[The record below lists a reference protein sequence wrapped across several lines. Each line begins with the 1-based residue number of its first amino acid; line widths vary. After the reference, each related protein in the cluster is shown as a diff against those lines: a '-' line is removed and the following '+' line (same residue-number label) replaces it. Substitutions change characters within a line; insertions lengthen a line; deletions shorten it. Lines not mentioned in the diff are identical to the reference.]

1 MIREVSAFA
10 SREMALIKAKL
21 AQLEKQAAA
30 AAAAAAATSEKSERS
45 AKEAAAEVAA
55 ARESAKMDAA
65 RVGSGVDALRMH
77 VISVKRRT
85 DSGKNG
91 IETTNPNKRKC
102 CKQFF
107 DCN

>member
-1 MIREVSAFA
+1 MIREMGAYST
-10 SREMALIKAKL
+10 REMASLKTKL
-21 AQLEKQAAA
+21 ANLESKVENVAAA
-30 AAAAAAATSEKSERS
+30 MGAAEAKGDRA
-45 AKEAAAEVAA
+45 AKESAAEVMA
-55 ARESAKMDAA
+55 AREAAKMDAA